1 MCDQKFIT
9 AHSSETCVAF
19 AEQLHAHDCED
30 EDDDTE
36 DESEVS
42 QSTNGFPHNG
52 DEEVER
58 RPGLGQLEHSQ
69 LGEGVVDDG
78 QDVDEGNV
86 DNNDDSELDQ
96 FRASGKLNSRLVESG
111 IRISQWNASNLEIE

>member
-19 AEQLHAHDCED
+19 AEQLHAHDGED

-69 LGEGVVDDG
+69 LGRVVLMMVRMLMMVMLTTTMTLIWISFG
-78 QDVDEGNV
+78 
-86 DNNDDSELDQ
+86 LL
-96 FRASGKLNSRLVESG
+96 AS
-111 IRISQWNASNLEIE
+111 